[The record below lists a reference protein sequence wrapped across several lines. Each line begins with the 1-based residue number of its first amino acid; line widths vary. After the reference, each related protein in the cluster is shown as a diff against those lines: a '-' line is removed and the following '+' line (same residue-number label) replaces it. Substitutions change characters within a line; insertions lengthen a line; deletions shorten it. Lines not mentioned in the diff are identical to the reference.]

1 MMKKQLKPIAMV
13 LVACL
18 LGGLVTA
25 VPRAEAKN
33 KAARNRNTILGIA
46 AIGAGAAALINGHNK
61 HVKKANAAKQAEEEA
76 AARQAEEEA
85 AAQQAEQEAAAN
97 K

>member
-1 MMKKQLKPIAMV
+1 MMNKQLKPVAMA

-25 VPRAEAKN
+25 VPHAEAKN
-33 KAARNRNTILGIA
+33 KAARNRNTVLGIA
-46 AIGAGAAALINGHNK
+46 AVGVGAAALINGHNK
-61 HVKKANAAKQAEEEA
+61 HVQKAKE
-76 AARQAEEEA
+76 ARQAEEEA
-85 AAQQAEQEAAAN
+85 AAKQAEQEAAAN